1 MIIRPIEFKIV
12 ENIQEALKYTSEIM
26 LAGFEGTILKNFD
39 APFRD
44 GTSPDQLKL
53 KLEIEADVRIT
64 GFTPGTGKNSEYFG
78 AITFENDEGT
88 VRGQVG
94 VSSMPVKLRDWIHE
108 NRDSM
113 IGKIMEVQF
122 NDLTRASTSETW
134 AFSHPRFIE
143 LRTDKD
149 EADTLEKILNT
160 REMAMLLS

>member
-12 ENIQEALKYTSEIM
+12 DNIQEALKYTSEVM
-26 LAGFEGTILKNFD
+26 QSGFEGTILKNTH
-39 APFRD
+39 AVFRD

-88 VRGQVG
+88 VKGQVG
-94 VSSMPVKLRDWIHE
+94 VSSMTEKLRNEIHA

-122 NDLTRASTSETW
+122 NDLTRARGSDTW

-143 LRTDKD
+143 LRDDKD
-149 EADTLEKILNT
+149 ETDTLEKILST
-160 REMAMLLS
+160 REMAMNLG